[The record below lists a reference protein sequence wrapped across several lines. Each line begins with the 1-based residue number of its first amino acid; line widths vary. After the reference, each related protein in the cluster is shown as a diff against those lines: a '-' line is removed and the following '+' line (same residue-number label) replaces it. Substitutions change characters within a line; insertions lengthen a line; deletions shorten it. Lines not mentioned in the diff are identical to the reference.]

1 MSVFTEAS
9 FAWEP
14 VTPRGVAAFARAS
27 FERLFV
33 VQAVVA
39 LLATASIVWVLSDGI
54 FPVIDAAIRQL
65 PEQGEIRASQL
76 DWRADSP
83 QFLAENNLIAISV
96 DLEHG
101 GTLRSPADFQFE
113 FGRTSMCVFSLFG
126 ESEWYYPAGY
136 RISINQRDARPAW
149 GAWSPDILALA
160 AIGTFLGLLLVWA
173 VLATIYCLP
182 VWLICFFCNRDL
194 NFRASWRLAGAALMP
209 GALLLSTALVLYELG
224 VFDLVRFCFVL
235 AMHLVIG
242 WIYIFI
248 SPMFLNRAQPA
259 AEKNPFQPQGL

>member
-39 LLATASIVWVLSDGI
+39 LLATASLVWVLSDGI
-54 FPVIDAAIRQL
+54 FPVIDAAVRQL
-65 PEQGEIRASQL
+65 PEQAEIRGGRL
-76 DWRADSP
+76 EWGADSP
-83 QFLAENNLIAISV
+83 QFLAEGNLIAVSV

-113 FGRTSMCVFSLFG
+113 FGKTTVCVFSLFG
-126 ESEWYYPAGY
+126 EAEWDYPAGG
-136 RISINQRDARPAW
+136 RIFINQRDARPAW
-149 GAWSPDILALA
+149 GAWSPDLLALA

-173 VLATIYCLP
+173 ALATVYCLP

-209 GALLLSTALVLYELG
+209 GALLVSAALVLYELG

-235 AMHLVIG
+235 AMHFVTG
-242 WIYIFI
+242 WIYLFI

-259 AEKNPFQPQGL
+259 AKKNPFQPQNL

>member
-39 LLATASIVWVLSDGI
+39 LFATAALVWVLSDGI
-54 FPVIDAAIRQL
+54 FPVIDAAIRRL
-65 PEQGEIRASQL
+65 PEQAEIRGGRL

-83 QFLAENNLIAISV
+83 QFLAEGNLIAVSV

-113 FGRTSMCVFSLFG
+113 FGKTSVCVFSLFG
-126 ESEWYYPAGY
+126 EAEWNYPAGY

-149 GAWSPDILALA
+149 GAWSPDLLALA

-173 VLATIYCLP
+173 ALATAYCLP

-194 NFRASWRLAGAALMP
+194 TFRASWRLAGAALMP
-209 GALLLSTALVLYELG
+209 GALLLSAALVLYELG
-224 VFDLVRFCFVL
+224 VFDLVRFGFVL
-235 AMHLVIG
+235 AMHLVTG
-242 WIYIFI
+242 WIYLFI

-259 AEKNPFQPQGL
+259 DKQNPFQPQNL